1 MQKPREKPK
10 PARKVGIYDRPA
22 SADKPQLAR
31 KLLLLI
37 ILLLVA
43 ALIWYLLL
51 R

>member
-1 MQKPREKPK
+1 MREPTEKPR

-22 SADKPQLAR
+22 SADKPRTGR

-37 ILLLVA
+37 VLLLIV